1 MKIILIG
8 FMGCG
13 KSYIGQKLA
22 AILGYTF
29 LDLDTVIEDKE
40 GVSIAQ
46 LFDNKGETYFRKIES
61 DCLKSLAS
69 LDNVVIATGGGA
81 PCFQD
86 NMTWMNANGTTVYL
100 KTHIPL
106 LAKRL
111 KNQIDHRPLLRGK
124 SYRELVAFIKTRVR
138 EREAHY
144 YKYAHITVKQAKD
157 GEGIIAEI
165 VKKCKIM

>member
-13 KSYIGQKLA
+13 KSYIGKKLA
-22 AILGYTF
+22 DQMGYTF
-29 LDLDTVIEDKE
+29 LDLDTVIEEKE
-40 GVSIAQ
+40 GSTIAQ

-61 DCLKSLAS
+61 DCLKSLSA

-81 PCFQD
+81 PCFHD
-86 NMTWMNANGTTVYL
+86 NMAWMNANGTTVYL

-111 KNQIDHRPLLRGK
+111 KNEINHRPLLRGK
-124 SYRELVAFIKTRVR
+124 SYRELVDFIKTRVR
-138 EREAHY
+138 EREARY

-157 GEGIIAEI
+157 GDDIIAEI
-165 VKKCKIM
+165 AEKCKS